1 MIQELIDYIN
11 NSIPITVKESNTTN
25 SHYIE
30 LDNKESI
37 RISDHFSYR
46 EKIKVQ
52 VIIPETPEN
61 FIISINDKVYCYTS
75 LSKVGDFIIN
85 YILIYKNVIRDY
97 LDDIVQLNVSKS
109 LYYNTVTSTKAKLE
123 KAEQKITKLEKE
135 LCSQLQIIKK
145 KQKALEEASEIID
158 SLSNRKLFYSG
169 ERDKKYYLDNFP
181 KDIQEFL
188 NDIIKEYYKQYV
200 IFYKI
205 TRIFKN

>member
-109 LYYNTVTSTKAKLE
+109 LYYGTVLSTKAKLKKE
-123 KAEQKITKLEKE
+123 KQKATKLEKE
-135 LCSQLQIIKK
+135 LCSQLQIIEE

-169 ERDKKYYLDNFP
+169 EKDKKYYLDNFP

-188 NDIIKEYYKQYV
+188 NNIIKEYYK
-200 IFYKI
+200 
-205 TRIFKN
+205 